1 MVANEGL
8 TERMLGLSI
17 GGDDSDGFI
26 EQEPLHPHC
35 LPPPSV
41 NAVNAALIHFLL
53 QFMTLGNNSE
63 LLAGLLVD
71 LNVTARLPS
80 VWKSKAR

>member
-26 EQEPLHPHC
+26 EQEPLHPQC
-35 LPPPSV
+35 LPPSSV